1 MRDRLYLVGFLLG
14 AGVLLY
20 LGRGLLQKSDIVTF
34 GLAFGGTTAVAVLA
48 VTLYRVQQELGAS
61 RRELARREAEL
72 SFALQVQQALFPRQF
87 PEGEGLEFAAVCVP
101 ARGISG
107 DYYDVLRLPDGRL
120 VFAIADVS
128 GKGISAAILMSN
140 VHAVLRVLTA
150 SGHSPSE
157 VCSKLNRH
165 FYQVAADSR
174 FATLFYGEWSPA
186 HRRLSFINAGHNP
199 PLLIGGERRERLDA
213 GGPPLGIFPETVYPV
228 GSLDLVPGDLLVL
241 YSDGITEAGVE
252 RGEPFGEARL
262 EALVREHREKG
273 LAEIQQEVLATA
285 RAWSQGEAEDD
296 MTLLLVRAQEIGRE
310 AT

>member
-1 MRDRLYLVGFLLG
+1 MRDRIYLVGFLVG
-14 AGVLLY
+14 AGILLY
-20 LGRGLLQKSDIVTF
+20 LGRGLLQKSEIMTW
-34 GLAFGGTTAVAVLA
+34 GLTFGGTTAVAVLA
-48 VTLYRVQQELGAS
+48 VALYRVQHELRAS
-61 RRELARREAEL
+61 RRELARQEAEL

-120 VFAIADVS
+120 VFTIADVS

-140 VHAVLRVLTA
+140 VQAVLRVLTA
-150 SGHSPSE
+150 SSHSPSE

-174 FATLFYGEWSPA
+174 FATLFYGEWNPA
-186 HRRLSFINAGHNP
+186 DRRLSFINAGHNP
-199 PLLIGGERRERLDA
+199 PLLMGAGRRERLEA
-213 GGPPLGIFPETVYPV
+213 GGPPLGIFPDTDFQV
-228 GSLDLVPGDLLVL
+228 GSLGLEPGDLLVL
-241 YSDGITEAGVE
+241 YSDGITEAGSD

-262 EALVREHREKG
+262 EALLAGHRKQG
-273 LAEIQQEVLATA
+273 LAEIQQEVLAAA
-285 RAWSQGEAEDD
+285 RAWSRGEAEDD
-296 MTLLLVRAQEIGRE
+296 MTLLLVRAQEGGKE